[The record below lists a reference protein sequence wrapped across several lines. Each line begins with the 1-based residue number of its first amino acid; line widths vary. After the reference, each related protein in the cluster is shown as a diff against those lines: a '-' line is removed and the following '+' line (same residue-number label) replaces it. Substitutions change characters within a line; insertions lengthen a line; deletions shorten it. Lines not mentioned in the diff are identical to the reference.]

1 MAATPDTRETALS
14 IPKIVVGAL
23 VLFAIAVMLAGVFLR
38 YVMIEVTDWLDVDP
52 VSFYWVEEV
61 GELTLAWLTLV
72 GAAIGV
78 AERSHFTLTLLA
90 HRLPPAAQRTIHV
103 LNHVLIAL
111 FGGLVAWQGWGLMR
125 LNGALT
131 SPVLEI
137 SLGWLY
143 AATVVG
149 GTLIVLYAAAAAMGP
164 MGPGHRPEDVRQ

>member
-1 MAATPDTRETALS
+1 MPAASGGRETVLL

-23 VLFAIAVMLAGVFLR
+23 VLFAIGVMLTGVFLR
-38 YVMIEVTDWLDVDP
+38 YVMIEVTDWFDVDP

-72 GAAIGV
+72 GAAVGV

-90 HRLPPAAQRTIHV
+90 HRLPPGLRRALHV
-103 LNHVLIAL
+103 LNHALIAV
-111 FGGLVAWQGWGLMR
+111 FGGLIAWQGWALVK
-125 LNGALT
+125 LNSALT
-131 SPVLEI
+131 SPALEI

-149 GTLIVLYAAAAAMGP
+149 GTLIALYALAAAAGP
-164 MGPGHRPEDVRQ
+164 VGPGHRPENILQ

>member
-1 MAATPDTRETALS
+1 MPAAPSARETALLL
-14 IPKIVVGAL
+14 PKIIVGAL
-23 VLFAIAVMLAGVFLR
+23 VLFAIGVMLAGVFLR

-72 GAAIGV
+72 GAAVGV
-78 AERSHFTLTLLA
+78 AERSHFTLTLLV
-90 HRLPPAAQRTIHV
+90 HRFPLAWQRAVHV

-111 FGGLVAWQGWGLMR
+111 FGGLIAWQGWGLMR
-125 LNGALT
+125 LNGVLT
-131 SPVLEI
+131 SPALEI

-149 GTLIVLYAAAAAMGP
+149 GTLIALYALAAAAGP
-164 MGPGHRPEDVRQ
+164 MGPGHRPEDVLQ